1 MVINIPEKNVPL
13 FASILQ
19 KRLFTLS
26 IARSSYES
34 ITSAFLDSSYSSSLD
49 SQKLS
54 ESREEQLR
62 LFSEE
67 KDLIESLLDILGY
80 PKEMKY

>member
-1 MVINIPEKNVPL
+1 MVINIPEKNVSL

-19 KRLFTLS
+19 KRLYTLS
-26 IARSSYES
+26 IACSSYES
-34 ITSAFLDSSYSSSLD
+34 ITSAFLDSSYSSFLD
-49 SQKLS
+49 SQKLA
-54 ESREEQLR
+54 ESREEHLR

-67 KDLIESLLDILGY
+67 KDFIESLLDILGY